1 MEEGETGFISAATEP
16 PVVADQRKGADAMA
30 PWNQITW
37 EQAMQRAYQAVSLS
51 EQVYDEIDVSEGRTN
66 IDIEKHLRRAE
77 VKAVHAQTW
86 VAIAQ
91 ALGTQGDRYE
101 GV

>member
-1 MEEGETGFISAATEP
+1 
-16 PVVADQRKGADAMA
+16 MA
-30 PWNQITW
+30 PRNELTW
-37 EQAMQRAYQAVSLS
+37 DKAMQHAYEAVSLS
-51 EQVYDEIDVSEGRTN
+51 EQLYDDIDALEGRSN
-66 IDIEKHLRRAE
+66 VDIERHLRRAE
-77 VKAVHAQTW
+77 VKAAHAQTW

>member
-1 MEEGETGFISAATEP
+1 
-16 PVVADQRKGADAMA
+16 MA
-30 PWNQITW
+30 PWNEITW
-37 EQAMQRAYQAVSLS
+37 EQAMQRAYEAVSLS
-51 EQVYDEIDVSEGRTN
+51 EQVYNEIDVPDSRTN
-66 IDIEKHLRRAE
+66 VDIEKHLRRAE
-77 VKAVHAQTW
+77 VKAVHAQAW

>member
-1 MEEGETGFISAATEP
+1 
-16 PVVADQRKGADAMA
+16 MA
-30 PWNQITW
+30 LWNELTW
-37 EQAMQRAYQAVSLS
+37 EKAMQRAFEAVSLS
-51 EQVYDEIDVSEGRTN
+51 ERLYEDIDTLEGRSN
-66 IDIEKHLRRAE
+66 VDIEKHLRRAE
-77 VKAVHAQTW
+77 VKASHAQTW

>member
-1 MEEGETGFISAATEP
+1 
-16 PVVADQRKGADAMA
+16 MA
-30 PWNQITW
+30 PWNELTW
-37 EQAMQRAYQAVSLS
+37 DKAMQRAYEAVSLS
-51 EQVYDEIDVSEGRTN
+51 ERLYEEIDAEEGRSN
-66 IDIEKHLRRAE
+66 VDIEKHLRRVE
-77 VKAVHAQTW
+77 VKAAHARTW